1 MGEDKRASG
10 ESVREGSIR
19 VGFLGERWEGEERD
33 REEEKIIF
41 QKVNTWT
48 SELNR
53 SSTLAYSSRRDNQ
66 RRKDQLR
73 NTVYVNS
80 SANRAECNVN

>member
-1 MGEDKRASG
+1 MR
-10 ESVREGSIR
+10 
-19 VGFLGERWEGEERD
+19 LGCATLKWEGEERD
-33 REEEKIIF
+33 REEKKIIL

-80 SANRAECNVN
+80 TANRAECNVN